1 MWFFVTTN
9 FYRVGSS
16 APRPTPNLEDQGISL
31 SLASPS
37 KPVTGAHK
45 PPHPATK
52 CLWQGGDTIEGGTR
66 LYSSYILVARTTS
79 DTQSITLVCSLS
91 DVMNRDGLY
100 QTKLSFSRSRKQN
113 TVRVWNGWKTVSAL
127 LLVLRWCNVIT
138 QLPPYYTN
146 SLSNNTGTKSVWL
159 TLTTWGFL
167 ISSRNQR
174 LFSIFFIYCNIHSL
188 FFPLFLISSYCFF
201 FSFSRLLSF

>member
-1 MWFFVTTN
+1 MWGFVTTN

-16 APRPTPNLEDQGISL
+16 APRPTPNLEDQVWHLPRNLSGMGGPTSSYAAAGIAL
-31 SLASPS
+31 EF
-37 KPVTGAHK
+37 TGAHK
-45 PPHPATK
+45 LPHPATK
-52 CLWQGGDTIEGGTR
+52 CLLQGGDAIEGGTR
-66 LYSSYILVARTTS
+66 LYSSYILVARTAP

-91 DVMNRDGLY
+91 DDLY
-100 QTKLSFSRSRKQN
+100 QTKLSFSRSRKQQ

-127 LLVLRWCNVIT
+127 LRVFRWCNVVR

-167 ISSRNQR
+167 ISSRNQK
-174 LFSIFFIYCNIHSL
+174 LF
-188 FFPLFLISSYCFF
+188 
-201 FSFSRLLSF
+201 